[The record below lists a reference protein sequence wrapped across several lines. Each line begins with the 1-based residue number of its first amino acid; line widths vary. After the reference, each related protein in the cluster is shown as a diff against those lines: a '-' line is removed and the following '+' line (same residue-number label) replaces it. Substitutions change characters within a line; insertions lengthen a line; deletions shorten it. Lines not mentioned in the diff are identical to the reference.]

1 MTCRWCLR
9 RIAEPAALFFNDMA
23 NKNPKQSKQFR
34 DNMGRFAR
42 NTTETQREIARKGA
56 EASNQVQAEN
66 KTLIGTIAQVI
77 DVELNP
83 DKVKQRVINLGYPP
97 EMAEKVTPRLMIAI
111 GFLNRCI
118 GKADP
123 NSIKLLAEFLGEY
136 VETIRHELP
145 QDEEDT
151 VYRRK
156 KDEVG

>member
-1 MTCRWCLR
+1 MSELINYICPVFRGRGFLKFT
-9 RIAEPAALFFNDMA
+9 IMA
-23 NKNPKQSKQFR
+23 NEKNLIPFDQRSESE
-34 DNMGRFAR
+34 AR
-42 NTTETQREIARKGA
+42 ELGRKGGIA
-56 EASNQVQAEN
+56 SGEARREKS
-66 KTLIGTIAQVI
+66 TLIGTIAQVI

-83 DKVKQRVINLGYPP
+83 DKVRQRVINLGYPP

-145 QDEEDT
+145 QEEEDT
-151 VYRRK
+151 IYRRK

>member
-1 MTCRWCLR
+1 MSELINYICPVFRGR
-9 RIAEPAALFFNDMA
+9 GFFKFTIMA
-23 NKNPKQSKQFR
+23 NEKNLIPFDQRSESE
-34 DNMGRFAR
+34 AR
-42 NTTETQREIARKGA
+42 ELGRKGGIA
-56 EASNQVQAEN
+56 SGEARREKS
-66 KTLIGTIAQVI
+66 TLIGTIAQVI

-83 DKVKQRVINLGYPP
+83 DKVRQRVINLGYPP

-145 QDEEDT
+145 QEEEDT
-151 VYRRK
+151 IYRRK

>member
-1 MTCRWCLR
+1 MINYICPVFRGR
-9 RIAEPAALFFNDMA
+9 GFFKFTIMA
-23 NKNPKQSKQFR
+23 NEKNLEKGKATQFR
-34 DNMGRFAR
+34 SGEEAVKNGKKGGIASGEAR
-42 NTTETQREIARKGA
+42 REK
-56 EASNQVQAEN
+56 S
-66 KTLIGTIAQVI
+66 TLIGTIAQVI

-83 DKVKQRVINLGYPP
+83 DKVRQRVINLGYPP

-145 QDEEDT
+145 QEEEDT
-151 VYRRK
+151 IYRRK

>member
-1 MTCRWCLR
+1 MSELINYICPVFCGRGFLKFT
-9 RIAEPAALFFNDMA
+9 IMAKDFNPNIGKA
-23 NKNPKQSKQFR
+23 TQFR
-34 DNMGRFAR
+34 TGEEQA
-42 NTTETQREIARKGA
+42 EIARQGGIA
-56 EASNQVQAEN
+56 SGEARREKS
-66 KTLIGTIAQVI
+66 TLIGTIAQVI

-83 DKVKQRVINLGYPP
+83 DKVRQRVINLGYPP

-145 QDEEDT
+145 QEEEDT
-151 VYRRK
+151 IYRRK

>member
-1 MTCRWCLR
+1 MSEMFDLSPVCSGRGFLKFTS
-9 RIAEPAALFFNDMA
+9 MA
-23 NKNPKQSKQFR
+23 NEKNLIPFDQRSESE
-34 DNMGRFAR
+34 AR
-42 NTTETQREIARKGA
+42 ELGRKGGIA
-56 EASNQVQAEN
+56 SGEARREKS
-66 KTLIGTIAQVI
+66 TLIGTIAQVI

-83 DKVKQRVINLGYPP
+83 DKVRQRVINLGYPP

-145 QDEEDT
+145 QEEEDT
-151 VYRRK
+151 IYRRK

>member
-1 MTCRWCLR
+1 
-9 RIAEPAALFFNDMA
+9 MA
-23 NKNPKQSKQFR
+23 NEKNLIPFDQRTESK
-34 DNMGRFAR
+34 
-42 NTTETQREIARKGA
+42 QREIRQKGGVASGAARREK
-56 EASNQVQAEN
+56 S
-66 KTLIGTIAQVI
+66 TLIGTIAQVI

-83 DKVKQRVINLGYPP
+83 DKVRQKIINLGYPP
-97 EMAEKVTPRLMIAI
+97 EMAENVTPKLMIAI

-123 NSIKLLAEFLGEY
+123 KSIQLLAEFLGEY

-145 QDEEDT
+145 QDEDDT